1 MIDTLKLTQDLEAA
15 GMARPQAEKVSTAL
29 KENLSDA
36 TVSKAD
42 FDAGLGLLRT
52 ELDGG
57 LRSLR
62 TDMENGLRLLRADM
76 EAAVARLAQRL
87 DTHDKLLW
95 FIAAGIVALF
105 ARSFFP

>member
-1 MIDTLKLTQDLEAA
+1 
-15 GMARPQAEKVSTAL
+15 MARPQAEKVSTAL
-29 KENLSDA
+29 KENLSGA
-36 TVSKAD
+36 TVSKAE
-42 FDAGLGLLRT
+42 FDAGLRLLRT
-52 ELDGG
+52 DLDGGLGLLHTDLDGG

-62 TDMENGLRLLRADM
+62 TDLDNGLRLLRTDM
-76 EAAVARLAQRL
+76 EAAVARLTQRL

>member
-29 KENLSDA
+29 KQNLSDA
-36 TVSKAD
+36 TVSKAE
-42 FDAGLGLLRT
+42 FDA
-52 ELDGG
+52 
-57 LRSLR
+57 
-62 TDMENGLRLLRADM
+62 GLRLLRTDLD
-76 EAAVARLAQRL
+76 AAVARLTQRL

>member
-1 MIDTLKLTQDLEAA
+1 MIDTLKLTQGLEAA
-15 GMARPQAEKVSTAL
+15 GMARPHAEKVSTAL
-29 KENLSDA
+29 KQNLSGA
-36 TVSKAD
+36 TVSKAE
-42 FDAGLGLLRT
+42 FAAGVRLLRT
-52 ELDGG
+52 DLDAG

-62 TDMENGLRLLRADM
+62 SDM
-76 EAAVARLAQRL
+76 EAAVARLTQRL

>member
-29 KENLSDA
+29 KQNLSDA
-36 TVSKAD
+36 TVSKAE
-42 FDAGLGLLRT
+42 FDP
-52 ELDGG
+52 G

-62 TDMENGLRLLRADM
+62 TDLDDGLRSLRTDL
-76 EAAVARLAQRL
+76 EAAVARLTQRL
-87 DTHDKLLW
+87 DTHDRLLW

>member
-1 MIDTLKLTQDLEAA
+1 
-15 GMARPQAEKVSTAL
+15 
-29 KENLSDA
+29 
-36 TVSKAD
+36 VSKGD

-62 TDMENGLRLLRADM
+62 TDMENGLRLLRANM
-76 EAAVARLAQRL
+76 EAAVARLTQRL

>member
-1 MIDTLKLTQDLEAA
+1 
-15 GMARPQAEKVSTAL
+15 
-29 KENLSDA
+29 
-36 TVSKAD
+36 VSKGD

-76 EAAVARLAQRL
+76 EAAVARLTQRL

-95 FIAAGIVALF
+95 FIAAGIVTLF